1 MGSDT
6 PGGGFT
12 PGGTGAGGKVHKAA
26 LPTGCVARAQPY
38 ARGSRWQGRSV
49 LTPCSPSARLSARP
63 RLIPLPAHARRAF
76 WACRCFG
83 FAWNLAS
90 SQPVDMPAFDA
101 ALDRLP
107 K

>member
-1 MGSDT
+1 MPAWAVTACTVPGLGLGLGLG
-6 PGGGFT
+6 PGGS
-12 PGGTGAGGKVHKAA
+12 PAPSGTALRSRVAVAG
-26 LPTGCVARAQPY
+26 PNR
-38 ARGSRWQGRSV
+38 RSV